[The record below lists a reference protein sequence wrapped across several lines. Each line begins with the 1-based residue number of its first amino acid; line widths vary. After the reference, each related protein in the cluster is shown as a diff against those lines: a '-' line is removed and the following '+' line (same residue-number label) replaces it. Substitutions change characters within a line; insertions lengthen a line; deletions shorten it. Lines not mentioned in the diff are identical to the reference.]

1 MADQTKVE
9 PRLQRLLGLVE
20 LLGGRRWTVRELLE
34 LFDISRTVLYEDLQI
49 LRRVLPLRN
58 LHGRWW
64 LDADSLHWPLTLT
77 EEEVAALTVAVTAA
91 AVNSRTPYA
100 QPLQRVLLKLRR
112 PLPER
117 LQEALESYQRK
128 VAMVEPSGRSFAG
141 DTELFARLDEA
152 TLEQRVVVG
161 KYRRP
166 GADFAPTYRL
176 RPYALRWME
185 GRWYCL
191 AALYRPMEPIPWR
204 VDRFEEVEVTEE
216 RFDLPEGFD
225 VDEYID
231 RHWGR
236 FLGGEPKDVV
246 LRIAAA
252 KAYLVEETER
262 HPSQHILG
270 YDADESVLVRYHVP
284 IDGDFAWWVLSL
296 GEHVTVLH
304 PSELKA
310 YLYRTGQ
317 ALVEKYRSEMEAT
330 GLADGEAY

>member
-1 MADQTKVE
+1 MANQPKIE
-9 PRLQRLLGLVE
+9 PRLQRLLSLAE
-20 LLGGRRWTVRELLE
+20 LLGGGRWTVRELLE
-34 LFDISRTVLYEDLQI
+34 LFDVSRTVLYEDLQL

-64 LDADSLHWPLTLT
+64 LDAGSLHWPMTLT
-77 EEEVAALTVAVTAA
+77 EEEVEALTVAVTAA
-91 AVNSRTPYA
+91 SVNSRTPYA

-117 LQEALESYQRK
+117 LQEALENYQRK
-128 VAMVEPSGRSFAG
+128 VAMVEPTGRSFAG

-166 GADFAPTYRL
+166 GVDFAPTYRL

-216 RFDLPEGFD
+216 RFDLPDGFD
-225 VDEYID
+225 IDEY
-231 RHWGR
+231 
-236 FLGGEPKDVV
+236 L
-246 LRIAAA
+246 
-252 KAYLVEETER
+252 
-262 HPSQHILG
+262 
-270 YDADESVLVRYHVP
+270 
-284 IDGDFAWWVLSL
+284 
-296 GEHVTVLH
+296 
-304 PSELKA
+304 
-310 YLYRTGQ
+310 
-317 ALVEKYRSEMEAT
+317 
-330 GLADGEAY
+330 